1 MWGIFCLY
9 ENYLYLC
16 GMEKV
21 CNTCNT
27 AKPASDFRNRNQCKT
42 CENKIRYQKNKI
54 RKQTDPEFASWCRS
68 FDVQRKRR
76 KEKEDPMTGFI
87 QIMRQCV
94 RKSFTRK
101 GYTKKSKV
109 HTILGTDWS
118 VVKSHMESLFKE
130 GMTWD
135 NHGEWHIDHIIPISS
150 GKTEDEVVKLCHHTN
165 LQPLW
170 AEENLL
176 KSNKI

>member
-1 MWGIFCLY
+1 MD
-9 ENYLYLC
+9 
-16 GMEKV
+16 KV
-21 CNTCNT
+21 CNTCNVS
-27 AKPASDFRNRNQCKT
+27 KSKSNYRNSRKQCKT
-42 CENKIRYQKNKI
+42 CENKIRYQKNKL
-54 RKQTDPEFASWCRS
+54 RRQNDPEFASWCRS

-94 RKSFTRK
+94 RKSFKRN
-101 GYTKKSKV
+101 GYTKKSRA
-109 HTILGTDWS
+109 HIILGTDWS
-118 VVKSHMESLFKE
+118 VVKLHMESLFKE
-130 GMTWD
+130 GMTWN

-150 GKTEDEVVKLCHHTN
+150 GKTEDEVVKLCHYSN

-176 KSNKI
+176 KSNTI